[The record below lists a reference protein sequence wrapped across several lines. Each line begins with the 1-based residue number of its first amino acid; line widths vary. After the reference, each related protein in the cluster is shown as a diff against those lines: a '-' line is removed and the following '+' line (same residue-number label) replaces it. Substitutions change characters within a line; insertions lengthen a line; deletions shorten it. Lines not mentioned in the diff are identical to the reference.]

1 MSLFVRQRTGRVAA
15 ERCAAAVLGLASL
28 LIGCAERPD
37 GAYDASNYEINLES
51 TGPDSDGG
59 AIVEVEASIPIG
71 GGVGGN
77 AGGIAAG
84 TAGGMAGGQAGGQA
98 GGTEGGSAGSA
109 GGSAGGAGGSGGTTG
124 GMISPEQA
132 RLEKLTGH
140 YYMRMDMHSTASATT
155 ALGAVRTTNI
165 TSHLLVTQLY
175 MQDGQL
181 SGVEQLCYQTFKHR
195 CDANCSRLA
204 TTMRNEV
211 KNELLRLQPARS
223 YEVSEGGLSLRGE
236 PQTLYLGFDATSN
249 QALPS
254 NASDARVW
262 LNGSANNVREG
273 MWLYLDSASS
283 TGFITLT
290 CEVYTAQKFVSAFD
304 GTLKGTEQAPTLDGV
319 SAMLNTDGTEGRTL
333 GASKPDCEDNG
344 AGATPT
350 AGVQTVR
357 FARANVVAGEASESA
372 FWSCPAAS
380 TWDGV
385 LPAPPL

>member
-1 MSLFVRQRTGRVAA
+1 
-15 ERCAAAVLGLASL
+15 
-28 LIGCAERPD
+28 
-37 GAYDASNYEINLES
+37 
-51 TGPDSDGG
+51 
-59 AIVEVEASIPIG
+59 
-71 GGVGGN
+71 
-77 AGGIAAG
+77 
-84 TAGGMAGGQAGGQA
+84 
-98 GGTEGGSAGSA
+98 
-109 GGSAGGAGGSGGTTG
+109 
-124 GMISPEQA
+124 MISPEQA

-155 ALGAVRTTNI
+155 VLGAVRTTNI

-175 MQDGQL
+175 MQDGKL
-181 SGVEQLCYQTFKHR
+181 SAVEQLCYQTFIHR
-195 CDANCSRLA
+195 CDANCRSLT

-236 PQTLYLGFDATSN
+236 PQTLYLGFDATTN
-249 QALPS
+249 PALPS
-254 NASDARVW
+254 DTSDARVW
-262 LNGSANNVREG
+262 LNGSANSAREG

-283 TGFITLT
+283 TGLIRLM

-304 GTLKGTEQAPTLDGV
+304 GTLKGSEQAPTLDGM

-333 GASKPDCEDNG
+333 GASQRDCEDNG
-344 AGATPT
+344 AGATTT

-357 FARANVVAGEASESA
+357 FARANVVVGETSESA